1 MAWMRAMEKRR
12 ARQQA
17 RMERARA
24 RQEAKERRQAKERPR
39 GALFYAAVSLS
50 LVLLLVLGFLIHRE
64 WQEHWRQVQIR
75 INGQT
80 YSLRVDEPLQQ
91 LLQQEGS
98 FGQHPGNLLDIEGQ
112 ILEAGAGEPLGV
124 QVNGQPSS
132 LEALGRLRAGQVQT
146 VEIRSGQDKTEEHE
160 VEAQAVPHGIYIDL
174 TQGAI
179 QIRSVDGQDGRKEV
193 WRGKRSGKTLD
204 KGLVQEPV
212 KTQVSSFS
220 AHIKSKKVIALT
232 FDDGPSRY
240 TPTYLDIL
248 KEKGVKATF
257 FNVGENVEN
266 LPELH
271 RRVVEEGHQMA
282 GHSYNHPDMT
292 SLSKEKKRKNIMD
305 GFDAIEKASGV
316 KTRVLRAPYGAFGLQ
331 EWKDTADF
339 LKMNVL
345 WDIDTEDWKKP
356 GAKKIEERVL
366 NGAFSGAIVL
376 MHDGGGEREQ
386 DIEALPH
393 IIDGLKAEGY
403 SFVTIDELIKLHEA
417 EEG

>member
-1 MAWMRAMEKRR
+1 MEKRR

-160 VEAQAVPHGIYIDL
+160 VQAEAIPHGFYIDL

-179 QIRSVDGQDGRKEV
+179 QMVTKEGKDGRKEV
-193 WRGKRSGKTLD
+193 WKGKISGKVVD
-204 KGLVQEPV
+204 KGVVEQPV
-212 KTQVSSFS
+212 KMEVSSFGV
-220 AHIKSKKVIALT
+220 HPKNKKVIALT
-232 FDDGPSRY
+232 FDDGPSEY
-240 TPTYLDIL
+240 TPKYLDIL

-257 FNVGENVEN
+257 FNIGRAIEN
-266 LPELH
+266 LPEIH
-271 RRVVEEGHQMA
+271 KRVVEEGHQV
-282 GHSYNHPDMT
+282 GSHTYSHPDLKT
-292 SLSKEKKRKNIMD
+292 LSKEEKRENIQNC
-305 GFDAIEKASGV
+305 IKIIKETSGV
-316 KTRVLRAPYGAFGLQ
+316 DTAMLRPPYGSFSLQ

-339 LKMNVL
+339 LKMNVR

-356 GAKKIEERVL
+356 GAKVIEQRVL
-366 NGAFSGAIVL
+366 SEAYSGAIVL

-403 SFVTIDELIKLHEA
+403 EFVTIDELVKLHA
-417 EEG
+417 EEAGAESQG